1 MIYRLKWRG
10 DEQIADLL
18 AEHFSTAFTN
28 ESLLQE
34 EALNFTAPPYPD
46 DAPELDQPFFVEVAK
61 ALLGLDVNEGSGSD
75 SSSASFFKRAASV
88 LAQPLTIIYNAFLAR
103 GVSSIAWKIAHMV
116 AVYKSPLRS
125 KIKNYSIISL

>member
-1 MIYRLKWRG
+1 MNKKRNCNDLPSEMTLGNRVARG

-46 DAPELDQPFFVEVAK
+46 DAPELDQPFFLSRK
-61 ALLGLDVNEGSGSD
+61 
-75 SSSASFFKRAASV
+75 
-88 LAQPLTIIYNAFLAR
+88 
-103 GVSSIAWKIAHMV
+103 
-116 AVYKSPLRS
+116 
-125 KIKNYSIISL
+125 